1 MVGSGLKPQHYSN
14 SLLCELWRVDN
25 FDDFKS
31 NFGL

>member
-1 MVGSGLKPQHYSN
+1 MVGSGLKAQHYSN

-25 FDDFKS
+25 FKS